1 MCDAWPDQRPSERLS
16 CCLGRTRRG
25 KGFNWPTPRHARA
38 RRACRDGAW
47 TLLGERAV
55 DLHLGGALGQSFLL
69 ATLAIGGEVGRLAV
83 HVEGRIVPVHL
94 VEEED
99 VGILRGAMRAIDEA
113 ARLRFPHDPRLLGE
127 QHRQRIALALRRPE
141 LRDYGEHVGHGSG
154 SPFRWCYVDERAAW
168 SAFYAITGHFGRAVR
183 PARDR
188 KSTRLNS

>member
-1 MCDAWPDQRPSERLS
+1 MYDVWSDLHASERPAHR
-16 CCLGRTRRG
+16 LGRTRRG
-25 KGFNWPTPRHARA
+25 KGFGGARCRGTPGLG
-38 RRACRDGAW
+38 ACRDGAW

-69 ATLAIGGEVGRLAV
+69 ATLAIGGEVGGLAV

-94 VEEED
+94 VEEEE

-113 ARLRFPHDPRLLGE
+113 ARLRFPHDPRLFGE
-127 QHRQRIALALRRPE
+127 QCGQRIPLALRRPD